1 LGKPP
6 VLVTA
11 STVSELAQRLLREG
25 GLEPVFMSDRV
36 DEAALREALAR
47 HRPPAVL
54 LRGSPPFTA
63 GVIESAPGLRII
75 AKHGAGVDSVDI
87 AAATRCG
94 VAVMVA
100 GGANAD
106 AVAEHA
112 LALMLALARDLPRY
126 DRATRRGE
134 WRQLSELRRDFRG
147 RVVGIVGYGQIG
159 ARTAGLAAACGAV
172 VVVHTRSNPALPAG
186 MRLERDL
193 DRLLETADIVSLH
206 CPLTA
211 QTRGLIGVARLAR
224 MKPDALLINTARG
237 PVVDEAALVE
247 ALQAGRIAGA
257 GLDTFAAEPPGP
269 GHPLYALPNVILT
282 PHVAAA
288 TTGAMAR
295 MATIAAANITAWLR
309 GEVHDPRNFLNPE
322 VPPPRPDA

>member
-1 LGKPP
+1 MPR

-11 STVSELAQRLLREG
+11 STVSGLAQRLLREG
-25 GLEPVFMSDRV
+25 GLEPVFMTDRV
-36 DEAALREALAR
+36 DEAALRAALQQ
-47 HRPPAVL
+47 HRPVAVL

-63 GVIESAPGLRII
+63 GVIESASGLKII

-94 VAVMVA
+94 VAVMVT

-126 DRATRRGE
+126 DREIRRGE
-134 WRQLSELRRDFRG
+134 WRHLSELRRDFRE
-147 RVVGIVGYGQIG
+147 RIVGIVGYGQIG
-159 ARTAGLAAACGAV
+159 ERTARLAAACGAA
-172 VVVHTRSNPALPAG
+172 VVVHTRSNVALPAG
-186 MRLERDL
+186 MRPEPDL
-193 DRLLETADIVSLH
+193 GRLLETVDILSLH

-211 QTRGLIGVARLAR
+211 ETRGLIGAAQLAR

-257 GLDTFAAEPPGP
+257 GLDTYACEPPGP
-269 GHPLYALPNVILT
+269 DHPLYALSNVILT
-282 PHVAAA
+282 PHIAAA
-288 TTGAMAR
+288 TTGAMVR
-295 MATIAAANITAWLR
+295 MGTIAAANINAWLR

-322 VPPPRPDA
+322 VRPQA